1 MNKKNETSKLTFM
14 GVMLALTI
22 VFILT
27 SMVPNPASANIA
39 VLLFLPTILTAV
51 IYGFKSGA
59 IMGLCAGTASLLR
72 ALLMPNSPLD
82 PFFIN
87 PLVSVIP
94 RICIGLVVAFV
105 FALLHRKLKVN
116 RIVSSSIAAGF
127 GMFTN
132 TLLVIGSLYLL
143 YGQGVTGIL
152 GAGFVVALGAIF
164 LSNGL
169 LELAVAA
176 IIIPIIYS
184 AYSRYN
190 KIK

>member
-1 MNKKNETSKLTFM
+1 
-14 GVMLALTI
+14 
-22 VFILT
+22 
-27 SMVPNPASANIA
+27 
-39 VLLFLPTILTAV
+39 
-51 IYGFKSGA
+51 
-59 IMGLCAGTASLLR
+59 MGLCAGTASLLR

-94 RICIGLVVAFV
+94 RICIGLVAAFV

-169 LELAVAA
+169 LELTVAA

>member
-1 MNKKNETSKLTFM
+1 MRRDSQFAKSSLNAKL
-14 GVMLALTI
+14 
-22 VFILT
+22 
-27 SMVPNPASANIA
+27 
-39 VLLFLPTILTAV
+39 
-51 IYGFKSGA
+51 A
-59 IMGLCAGTASLLR
+59 IRSEERRVGKECRSR
-72 ALLMPNSPLD
+72 
-82 PFFIN
+82 
-87 PLVSVIP
+87 
-94 RICIGLVVAFV
+94 
-105 FALLHRKLKVN
+105 LHRKLKVN